1 MQFLHDPRSIES
13 RSFEIIE
20 TLLSGKGLHGPEKE
34 VVKRAVHATADPD
47 FADTIVFSKGSL
59 SSGVCAVAS
68 SCNIITDVNML
79 RAGITKNRPG
89 GVEAMCFVSDD
100 DVKESARG
108 SGITRSAA
116 AMSKAAKLGL
126 IDGSIVAIGNAP
138 TALFEVIRLVQGG
151 ARPALIV
158 GVPVGFVGAAESK
171 EELEKIREVPFITN
185 RGVKG
190 GTPVAAAI
198 VNALIKLA
206 NKPSPPS
213 PLPVAVEG

>member
-1 MQFLHDPRSIES
+1 MPSDPRSIES

-20 TLLSGKGLHGPEKE
+20 TLLSGKGLDGPEKE

-47 FADTIVFSKGSL
+47 FADTIIFSQGSL
-59 SSGVCAVAS
+59 SSGISAIAS
-68 SCNIITDVNML
+68 SCKIITDVNML

-89 GVEAMCFVSDD
+89 GAEAICFVSDD
-100 DVKESARG
+100 DVKESARENG
-108 SGITRSAA
+108 VTRSSAG
-116 AMSKAAKLGL
+116 MSKAAKLGL

-138 TALFEVIRLVQGG
+138 TALFEIIKLVQGG

-171 EELEKIREVPFITN
+171 EALEGVSEVPFITN

-198 VNALIKLA
+198 VNAIIKLA

-213 PLPVAVEG
+213 PLPVAGEG